1 MNARSPNRRLLHPS
15 HVRRSR
21 HAGGVRHGLFGVRGP
36 ERPGGSA
43 RIPTALGA
51 LRDDGTL
58 NRGQHR
64 ALTVKVGQAGALLDR
79 DERGEAL
86 DVLEDLRQQVLD
98 LTAEGVLSA
107 SQGDALVGAVDRI
120 IHDL

>member
-1 MNARSPNRRLLHPS
+1 M
-15 HVRRSR
+15 
-21 HAGGVRHGLFGVRGP
+21 
-36 ERPGGSA
+36 
-43 RIPTALGA
+43 
-51 LRDDGTL
+51 
-58 NRGQHR
+58 
-64 ALTVKVGQAGALLDR
+64 KVGQAGALLDR